1 MPQTK
6 QNQNNINQKQY
17 YNKFNKDFKNGPRQ
31 KNLKK
36 KKNISTWP
44 VLTPT
49 VLGPGP
55 GVFHSL
61 LTPPHPS
68 VQSRVWGGVA

>member
-36 KKNISTWP
+36 KKTFQLGLSSP
-44 VLTPT
+44 PQCL
-49 VLGPGP
+49 VLGLGS
-55 GVFHSL
+55 FIL
-61 LTPPHPS
+61 F
-68 VQSRVWGGVA
+68 